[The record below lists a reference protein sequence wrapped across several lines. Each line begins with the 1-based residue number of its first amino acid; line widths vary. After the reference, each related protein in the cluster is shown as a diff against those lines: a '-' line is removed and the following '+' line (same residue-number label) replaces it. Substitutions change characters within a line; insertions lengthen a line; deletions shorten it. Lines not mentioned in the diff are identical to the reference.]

1 VPTKRPT
8 SAEGRKLASR
18 TPPSESAFRGWPV
31 EAVEFLQG
39 IELDNSKSYW
49 SAHKDLY
56 QEKLLGPMTALLA
69 ELAPEFGP
77 GRVFRPY
84 RDIRFSADKSPYK
97 TNIAAHNDAGYISL
111 SADALGAGSGL
122 YRPSSD
128 QLARF
133 RAAVAD
139 DRTGPELVRLVT
151 ALRKKQVA
159 VSAHEVL
166 KSAPRAY
173 PSDHPR
179 IDLLRQKGLTA
190 WKEWPV
196 GSWLDTSAPK
206 RRIADFLRATAPLRK
221 WFDSNVGSADVS

>member
-1 VPTKRPT
+1 MPTRKSP
-8 SAEGRKLASR
+8 SAESRK
-18 TPPSESAFRGWPV
+18 PPSQSTFRGWPV
-31 EAVEFLQG
+31 EAVEFLEG

-49 SAHKDLY
+49 NAHKDLY
-56 QEKLLGPMTALLA
+56 REKLLGPMTALLA
-69 ELAPEFGP
+69 ELAPEFGA

-84 RDIRFSADKSPYK
+84 RDTRFSADKSPYK

-111 SADALGAGSGL
+111 SADALGVGAGL

-133 RAAVAD
+133 RVAVAD

-151 ALRKKQVA
+151 ELRKKQVE

-166 KSAPRAY
+166 KSAPRGY

-179 IDLLRQKGLTA
+179 IDLLRHKGLTA
-190 WKEWPV
+190 WEEWPV
-196 GSWLDTSAPK
+196 GPWLDTNAPK
-206 RRIADFLRATAPLRK
+206 RRIADFLRATVPLRK
-221 WFDSNVGSADVS
+221 WFDSNVGSAEVS